1 MRGLPGLL
9 FVVAGMFWVLG
20 CGPGLMVNPQAP
32 PLHIAF
38 TPGSGDVRYSAEM
51 HLLGE
56 KSRHSA
62 GSILSW
68 EWEAGNWTRV
78 DSTWACD
85 IAFSNIKGSVDM
97 SFLNFDYFDQ
107 PEGFNARYRQ
117 RGDVLERE
125 SISIDEDDTAAKF
138 PLKAGLSPLTLLQ
151 PGALVRHGE
160 SWTRRI
166 ERSGQDDADSKLPDF
181 KMTLTYVG
189 DTQFAGHECA
199 LIEFVMFS
207 SLGIKDPSTNGRTQ
221 TQILVGGKWKTT
233 GKTKTQVGGKSK
245 VTGKAFYDK
254 LRGIIL
260 QVESESKNTS
270 YYRDLDINGNPQG
283 KRERKI
289 SYTTNLVRYMGE

>member
-1 MRGLPGLL
+1 MRGLPVLL
-9 FVVAGMFWVLG
+9 LVMACLFWFSG

-32 PLHIAF
+32 PLDIGF
-38 TPGSGDVRYSAEM
+38 TPGSGDLRYSAEM
-51 HLLGE
+51 HFLGE
-56 KSRHSA
+56 NSRRSA
-62 GSILSW
+62 DSILRW

-85 IAFSNIKGSVDM
+85 IAFSNIKGSVD
-97 SFLNFDYFDQ
+97 SRFLSFDYFDQ

-125 SISIDEDDTAAKF
+125 SMSIDEDDTAAKF
-138 PLKAGLSPLTLLQ
+138 PLRAGLSPLTLLQ

-166 ERSGQDDADSKLPDF
+166 ERSGQDDAELKLPDF

-189 DTQFAGHECA
+189 DTHFKGHECA

-207 SLGIKDPSTNGRTQ
+207 SIAIKDPGTKGRIQ
-221 TQILVGGKWKTT
+221 TR
-233 GKTKTQVGGKSK
+233 TQVGGKSK
-245 VTGKAFYDK
+245 HTGQFYYDK
-254 LRGIIL
+254 LRRLIL

-270 YYRDLDINGNPQG
+270 YYRDLDLNGNPQG
-283 KRERKI
+283 KRERLVT
-289 SYTTNLVRYMGE
+289 YMTNLVRYIDE